1 MNGILN
7 FNRFEMRLYQILQIC
22 RDDKYHTSHGIFS
35 SETAVVDA
43 VTQIY
48 ISGLEKINISDWY
61 RPIFEE
67 FNSIAE
73 LRDWLVSEFRKIGSL
88 EELRNFFKSHKQ
100 RDELWCIAATN
111 KILPFAELWI
121 FEFELN
127 EIKPVEMTMLR
138 RNEYLSLVKT
148 TTEKKE

>member
-1 MNGILN
+1 
-7 FNRFEMRLYQILQIC
+7 MRLYQILQIC

-43 VTQIY
+43 LTQIY

-73 LRDWLVSEFRKIGSL
+73 LRDWLVSEFKKIGSL
-88 EELRNFFKSHKQ
+88 EELRDFFKSHKQ
-100 RDELWCIAATN
+100 RDELWCVAATN
-111 KILPFAELWI
+111 KILPFEELWI

-127 EIKPVEMTMLR
+127 EIKAVEMTNLK
-138 RNEYLSLVKT
+138 RNGYFHLVKT
-148 TTEKKE
+148 ITEKKE